1 LAEIQHLYLYHFQLN
16 LLPGDS
22 GNVAGGVVDK
32 TVEGPSVDRIEGG
45 DHVTVTVVM
54 QLVIHI
60 RAIMPMSIN
69 VNVNREFIPS
79 RITERL
85 VCLLS
90 RKSFRFKLF
99 PRKLSELKCWITETI
114 RYRVPGS
121 ATDVPSIQRKVIS
134 QLINQHINW
143 SV

>member
-45 DHVTVTVVM
+45 DHVTVHSCNAVSYTHPSNNANV
-54 QLVIHI
+54 
-60 RAIMPMSIN
+60 N

-85 VCLLS
+85 VCLLA
-90 RKSFRFKLF
+90 RKWFRFKLF

-114 RYRVPGS
+114 R
-121 ATDVPSIQRKVIS
+121 
-134 QLINQHINW
+134 
-143 SV
+143 